1 MRITSI
7 LLVGALALMPRP
19 AGAQT
24 PETTGTPGTAGLTGW
39 VDFGV
44 RGTNVTGDA
53 ARYERYRDLSDGLF
67 FENLR
72 LSQSGP
78 TWWADFFGEHVG
90 RTDQRYRV
98 NFTRPGRVRIWAMY
112 DQIPMLFSRTTRTL
126 YDDDGFEAGLLI
138 DDAIQSQIAAN
149 TSLLPVL
156 FNANARTFDLNTR
169 RYTGV
174 GGFSYLVNPEW
185 TLQGTVRLMRRDGD
199 IPYGGSFGHSQIAE
213 LPAPVE
219 HRTTDVEGSAE
230 YARDP
235 VLVRAGVNASLFH
248 NEVTQLAFD
257 NPLVA
262 SDRVGASSVGR
273 LSLPP
278 SNSFVNVNGL
288 VSVKMPYRSRFTA
301 YAALGQLSDG
311 GNWIMPQ
318 TINSTLNPQ
327 PLERGFVQGEART
340 TAANVSFLT
349 RPNRLFNVDLRY
361 RLYDYDNQ
369 TPILH
374 LDQRVAY
381 DNTVSTTE
389 SHTEPQSVRRQ
400 NFTAD
405 LNLTPLSRASFGVG
419 FTSQLEDRTFRIFD
433 STTEYG
439 TRVWFDTIGH
449 RFVNVRTKY
458 EYSRRRTD
466 TTDAEAAEFL
476 AEFNEQPGMR
486 HFDIAERDRQRVTVL
501 ASVLPTDS
509 VSMSVSV
516 GAGKDDYLDSEFGL
530 RDNRHR
536 VVTAGFDVA
545 PAERMSYGLSYSYE
559 WYNALSR
566 SRQANPGAQFDDPSR
581 NWATDGTDRVH
592 SFIATFGAEGIADKV
607 DIEFSYDFNRA
618 RATYEYIAGAVPDRT
633 LPEEVVVETTL
644 PTPTEL
650 PPTLSQLH
658 RATADLIYA
667 VNRRVSIGVSYW
679 YEDYEVEDFTLDADA
694 NVDLVRGNVVLL
706 GYLYRPYTANTVW
719 GRIIYRF

>member
-1 MRITSI
+1 MMRTASV
-7 LLVGALALMPRP
+7 LLVATLALVPSP

-24 PETTGTPGTAGLTGW
+24 PDTTGAAGTTGRI
-39 VDFGV
+39 DFGV
-44 RGTNVTGDA
+44 RGTSLTGDA
-53 ARYERYRDLSDGLF
+53 ARYERYRDLGDGLF
-67 FENLR
+67 LENIR
-72 LSQSGP
+72 LAQAGP
-78 TWWADFFGEHVG
+78 TWWSDFTAEHVG
-90 RTDQRYRV
+90 RTDQRFRV
-98 NFTRPGRVRIWAMY
+98 NFTRPGQVRIWAMY

-126 YDDDGFEAGLLI
+126 YDDDGFPAGLLI
-138 DDAIQSQIAAN
+138 DDAIQEQVAADRDV
-149 TSLLPVL
+149 LPGL
-156 FNANARTFDLNTR
+156 FDANARTFDLNTR

-174 GGFSYLVNPEW
+174 GGFEYLPTQAW
-185 TLQGTVRLMRRDGD
+185 TLRGTVQLTRRNGA

-248 NEVTQLAFD
+248 NEVTELAFD

-273 LSLPP
+273 LSLAP

-288 VSVKMPYRSRFTA
+288 VSVKMPYRSRLTA

-318 TINSTLNPQ
+318 TINSALSPQ
-327 PLERGFVQGEART
+327 PLERAFVQGEART
-340 TAANVSFLT
+340 SAANLSFIT
-349 RPNRLFNVDLRY
+349 RPGRHVSVDLRY

-374 LDQRVAY
+374 LGQRVAY
-381 DNTVSTTE
+381 DNTVNTTE

-439 TRVWFDTIGH
+439 TRAWFDAIGH

-466 TTDAEAAEFL
+466 TSDASAEEFL
-476 AEFNEQPGMR
+476 AEFGEQPGMR
-486 HFDIAERDRQRVTVL
+486 HFDIAERDRHRVTVL

-509 VSMSVSV
+509 LSLNVSLA
-516 GAGKDDYLDSEFGL
+516 AGKDDYIDSEFGL

-545 PAERMSYGLSYSYE
+545 PAERMSYGVSYSYE

-592 SFIATFGAEGIADKV
+592 SFIATFGAEQIADRF
-607 DIEFSYDFNRA
+607 DLEFSYDFNRA
-618 RATYEYIAGAVPDRT
+618 RATYEYITGAVPDRT
-633 LPEEVVVETTL
+633 LPEEVIIDTTL

-658 RATADLIYA
+658 RATADLVYA
-667 VNRRVSIGVSYW
+667 VNGRVSIGLSYW
-679 YEDYEVEDFTLDADA
+679 YEDYRVEDFTLDADA
-694 NVDLVRGNVVLL
+694 NVDLVRGSVVLL